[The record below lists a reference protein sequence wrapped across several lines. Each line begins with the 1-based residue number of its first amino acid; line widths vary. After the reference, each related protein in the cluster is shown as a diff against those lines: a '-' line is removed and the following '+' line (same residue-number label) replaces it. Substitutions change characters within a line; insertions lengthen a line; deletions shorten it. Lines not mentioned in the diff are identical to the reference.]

1 MDSNLC
7 LSDMK
12 KVLDREGVPV
22 HMGTRVASFDVTADG
37 SKVQGVVLA
46 DPESTKVSAT
56 TVVNCAG

>member
-22 HMGTRVASFDVTADG
+22 HMGTRVASFDEY
-37 SKVQGVVLA
+37 L
-46 DPESTKVSAT
+46 PMRT
-56 TVVNCAG
+56 TVNL